1 MAPPYAFLT
10 CGTGTALLILW
21 LILGLFIDAPK
32 NATYQLLFFGV
43 ILCMWFVLTRAF
55 GEASQELPVKDM
67 PSTGKPKRKQSDG
80 RRAACCV
87 AFQSSLLLLLALL
100 AFFGAVAEAFP
111 SSTAD
116 AFDPAVAAIVL
127 LFTMGTLGG
136 FLWKLR
142 RGMRAGARW
151 PACACGATCCGG
163 SACAFVVLPL
173 SIVFLGLCAWH
184 YLMKASTA
192 LGAPPGVRVPIF
204 LPESSSPMN
213 VHLYCTEGTNAS
225 APTVLFLH
233 GVTGSCLDAEW
244 VRGHPAV
251 TATGAR
257 FCAID
262 RPGYGWS
269 DSYDADL
276 PPHFGTAAT
285 LVKEA
290 LSEHLAPSALS
301 PLKLVLMFHSL
312 GGYHAGALRAA
323 LAIDQAFDVRGVV
336 AVDAMVP
343 AWSGQ
348 NTSRPAAACDVDAPL
363 SNSDAN
369 IPFWKLVRDA
379 EPTGLVRIM
388 YVSGVG
394 GYNAVVLWFP
404 RAVQPA
410 LLGNAM
416 RAKYPRAILTERQR
430 WAINC
435 GYASAGMG
443 DFAAVDHMEVLTS
456 TVAGSG
462 LDNDHWRDYG
472 PGPSRTRVTYVVDAG
487 HQAMLLK
494 EGPAATVALALVRT
508 IVAVV

>member
-1 MAPPYAFLT
+1 
-10 CGTGTALLILW
+10 
-21 LILGLFIDAPK
+21 
-32 NATYQLLFFGV
+32 
-43 ILCMWFVLTRAF
+43 
-55 GEASQELPVKDM
+55 
-67 PSTGKPKRKQSDG
+67 
-80 RRAACCV
+80 
-87 AFQSSLLLLLALL
+87 
-100 AFFGAVAEAFP
+100 
-111 SSTAD
+111 
-116 AFDPAVAAIVL
+116 
-127 LFTMGTLGG
+127 
-136 FLWKLR
+136 
-142 RGMRAGARW
+142 
-151 PACACGATCCGG
+151 
-163 SACAFVVLPL
+163 
-173 SIVFLGLCAWH
+173 
-184 YLMKASTA
+184 MKASTA

-290 LSEHLAPSALS
+290 LSEHLAPSALA

-472 PGPSRTRVTYVVDAG
+472 PGEPHVSHTWWTPAASDAAQGAGRHGGPRPRQDDRRGRLRLRVTSSSIYRPTERDFALRIGRDRPSSRGV
-487 HQAMLLK
+487 QYLK
-494 EGPAATVALALVRT
+494 STQGRT
-508 IVAVV
+508 TTTYKDHLFPPYTSSFDRGVKRPV